1 MASATVVS
9 EQTTMASKQPTAE
22 GWCNGDDETAPLL
35 DTNTPTVCGE
45 LYTADQTSGNSSL
58 QTIHVYGVRWY
69 VLGLFSLFSLAQSLI
84 WNCFGPIS
92 QSAKLVFDWTDG
104 TIGMFPNAANIASI
118 IFMVPIAYLMDVK
131 GLRVSVLGCCFLMAV
146 GTGLQCITSQPTAA
160 TWLIMIAQIL
170 NGISGTV
177 ACAGPPLVSATW
189 FPSNQR
195 ATSTAISSIFSY
207 LGMAISFL
215 VGPLLVPPPT
225 DIKTNNVTEVFS
237 TFVPTNEKRYWPIV
251 NITEALDIKTQRD
264 AIMKVMYYECG
275 FACLLLVLLCVYFP
289 AKPVTP
295 PSITASIG
303 RTDYVTGLR
312 KIVKHGQ
319 FWLVALAYSIP
330 VGLYSGW
337 SAVLDIN
344 LSSINISQ
352 DEAGWLGFYS
362 TVGGCLAGVTISRVA
377 DIFLRRLKLFLLVLL
392 VLASGSV
399 AWFTCLCFSYLP
411 FNTGKTWMNWFLLG
425 ATVVAIPLLL
435 VFKETYARTD
445 IDLSQPTSKRV
456 TVPQPDERE
465 ENLYS
470 HTNNGRDVERLM
482 QPIA

>member
-131 GLRVSVLGCCFLMAV
+131 
-146 GTGLQCITSQPTAA
+146 
-160 TWLIMIAQIL
+160 
-170 NGISGTV
+170 
-177 ACAGPPLVSATW
+177 
-189 FPSNQR
+189 
-195 ATSTAISSIFSY
+195 
-207 LGMAISFL
+207 
-215 VGPLLVPPPT
+215 GPLLVPPPT

-411 FNTGKTWMNWFLLG
+411 FNTVSLYISCILSGIFITGSTPLFFELACEVTYPIAEGITSAFLNMLNSALGMVFLSVLQIPLIGKTWMNWFLLG